1 MICDICQG
9 TIDGKEA
16 AGIVLKGREDSN
28 DYEFTVC
35 QTCLLQMSR
44 EGDNVRDND
53 IQVEGFN

>member
-16 AGIVLKGREDSN
+16 AGIVLKGV
-28 DYEFTVC
+28 DYEFSVC
-35 QTCLLQMSR
+35 QTCLLQMSL